1 MDEDRKKALD
11 DAYRADG
18 WGKITD
24 AALEIRP
31 SAVESQARDVARWA
45 HAEIERLQEAID
57 RVLWPAPGVRKV
69 EPWVYGIL
77 GPVRRESERKGGDR
91 G

>member
-1 MDEDRKKALD
+1 MNEDRKKALD
-11 DAYRADG
+11 DAYRAEG

-31 SAVESQARDVARWA
+31 SNVESQARDVARWA
-45 HAEIERLQEAID
+45 YAEIERLHKAID
-57 RVLWPAPGVRKV
+57 RVLSPAPGVRKV

-77 GPVRRESERKGGDR
+77 KVARRENEGQGGDH